1 MNPEGRSFWKRL
13 GALLVSPEL
22 DPAQQALRVLTLQR
36 DVAIPIKLILILTLA
51 YFLFFARWIYDPG
64 SARGDAVTA
73 IRWLFLVYAVLTA
86 VAGLWFWSVRR
97 LPLHVLEWTVFVLGI
112 FDGLLLSGLIIVTG
126 GFESILFWLF
136 LGIIL
141 GNALSIPRGTLQIG
155 LNLLVGFCYILAG
168 LIDVAMATEE
178 AAVLALDAGSL
189 RNLDLAYADNPAEP
203 FALRIVVLL
212 LWTVCCYGV
221 QALIYKEK
229 QAEEEAHEFLLRQEQ
244 LQAAGRLAA
253 EIAHQIK
260 NPLGIINNAAFTMQR
275 TLKESKNSCQEQLNI
290 IREEVE
296 RADRIITE
304 LMGYARL
311 SEGRVEKLSVTE
323 ELERAIEQVFPP
335 AAKYKVTVKRHYSP
349 ALPGVLMQRGHLS
362 EVLVNLLQNA
372 REAMNGQG
380 TIEVAARYG
389 ENYSIIVT
397 ISDNGPGIP
406 EERLEQVFEPYFTTK
421 EKGTGLGLSIV
432 KHNVDLYGGK
442 IRVESKLGK
451 GTTFILE
458 FPGKTF
464 LRLSA

>member
-1 MNPEGRSFWKRL
+1 
-13 GALLVSPEL
+13 
-22 DPAQQALRVLTLQR
+22 
-36 DVAIPIKLILILTLA
+36 
-51 YFLFFARWIYDPG
+51 
-64 SARGDAVTA
+64 
-73 IRWLFLVYAVLTA
+73 
-86 VAGLWFWSVRR
+86 
-97 LPLHVLEWTVFVLGI
+97 
-112 FDGLLLSGLIIVTG
+112 
-126 GFESILFWLF
+126 
-136 LGIIL
+136 
-141 GNALSIPRGTLQIG
+141 
-155 LNLLVGFCYILAG
+155 
-168 LIDVAMATEE
+168 
-178 AAVLALDAGSL
+178 
-189 RNLDLAYADNPAEP
+189 
-203 FALRIVVLL
+203 
-212 LWTVCCYGV
+212 
-221 QALIYKEK
+221 
-229 QAEEEAHEFLLRQEQ
+229 
-244 LQAAGRLAA
+244 
-253 EIAHQIK
+253 
-260 NPLGIINNAAFTMQR
+260 
-275 TLKESKNSCQEQLNI
+275 LKESKNSCQEQLNI